1 MNDEILESVIKIT
14 KHKDLDSL
22 EYSLVA
28 TLAEIIP
35 VSQICVLKTFS
46 AESDQGIE
54 EMLCLF
60 ILKNEDGSPHY
71 DWSTQSR
78 IIDSDDALDDC
89 IANNK
94 PSTHSLGIDSYRV
107 LIPIAHDNT
116 AFGAISLFGTQE
128 VLSSLELVKG
138 FIKIYENY
146 QIILDESEH
155 DKLTGL
161 FNRSTFDKKLGR
173 LLKIQSERNNKFAES
188 GQSEKRHEP
197 TEESHTWLVV
207 LDFDGF
213 KLINDTYGHSYGD
226 EVLLILSQKM
236 KQCFRKKDLLFRFG
250 GDEFVIILEPVT
262 LNEAHDALE
271 RFRLTVANH
280 EFPQIGTIT
289 ISTGFAKICD
299 KDYPPSILEKA
310 DKALYFAKENG
321 RNCIYN
327 YEALITDGK
336 LKEKKTSGSID
347 LF

>member
-1 MNDEILESVIKIT
+1 MDDEILKSVIKIT

-46 AESDQGIE
+46 AESEHGIE
-54 EMLCLF
+54 EILCLT
-60 ILKNEDGSPHY
+60 ILKTKDSGPHY
-71 DWSTQSR
+71 KWSTESQ
-78 IIDSDDALDDC
+78 IVDSDADLDDC

-94 PSTHSLGIDSYRV
+94 PSTHSLDVDSCRI
-107 LIPIAHDNT
+107 LIPIGHDNT
-116 AFGAISLFGTQE
+116 AIGAISLYGTQE
-128 VLSSLELVKG
+128 ILSSLDLVKG

-173 LLKIQSERNNKFAES
+173 LLKIQSERNNEFAES

-197 TEESHTWLVV
+197 TTESHTWLVV

-213 KLINDTYGHSYGD
+213 KQINDTYGHSYGD

-262 LNEAHDALE
+262 LNEAQDVLE
-271 RFRLTVANH
+271 RFRFTVANH
-280 EFPQIGTIT
+280 EFPQVGKIT

-299 KDYPPSILEKA
+299 KDYPPNILEKA

-321 RNCIYN
+321 RNCIHN
-327 YEALITDGK
+327 YEALISDGK
-336 LKEKKTSGSID
+336 LQEQKTSGSID